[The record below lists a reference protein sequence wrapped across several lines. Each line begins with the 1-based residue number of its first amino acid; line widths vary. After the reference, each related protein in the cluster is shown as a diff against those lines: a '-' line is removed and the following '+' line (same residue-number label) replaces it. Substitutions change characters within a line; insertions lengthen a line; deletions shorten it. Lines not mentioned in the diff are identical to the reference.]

1 MLVAEGVALDNHRLQ
16 IKIALTPMPRPSKDG
31 TYLKFWKRKGKAAT
45 QPKIHLEFEREGKVF
60 DKRGWG
66 SVISGAATLTLVD
79 GTVLD
84 EDDLDIIDDKGWEIL
99 SKYGLYPTEWV
110 GPNPTPRQDAIQ
122 TYQPTQS

>member
-1 MLVAEGVALDNHRLQ
+1 MLVPETVILENHRLT

-60 DKRGWG
+60 DKHGWG
-66 SVISGAATLTLVD
+66 RVISDEDTYTLVD

-84 EDDLDIIDDKGWEIL
+84 EVDLSILDDKGWDIL
-99 SKYGLYPTEWV
+99 GKYGLYPDTFV
-110 GPNPTPRQDAIQ
+110 SPVRPPMAARLTP
-122 TYQPTQS
+122 